1 MDQNA
6 ELLLEIYKNAELER
20 AIIGRLIRYCEDA
33 SFRNLM
39 AEHFTAYHMLMQEA
53 HEMLNQHG
61 MLAQEYGPFEKKSIF
76 SSIALHLRIDKTSSH
91 MAEML
96 VRGNVT
102 GLIDITKALN
112 EAKFAEEA
120 VLQLGERLKS
130 AHVRHMEQL
139 LAFI

>member
-6 ELLLEIYKNAELER
+6 ELLMEIYKSAELER
-20 AIIGRLIRYCEDA
+20 AVLGRLIRRSDDA
-33 SFRNLM
+33 AFRNML
-39 AEHFTAYHMLMQEA
+39 ADQFTVYHNIMQEA
-53 HEMLNQHG
+53 HDALNLRG
-61 MLAQEYGPFEKKSIF
+61 VLAQEYGPLEKKPIF

-102 GLIDITKALN
+102 GLIDITKALH
-112 EAKFAEEA
+112 EAENAEEG

-130 AHVRHMEQL
+130 AQQKHMQQL
-139 LAFI
+139 LAFV